1 MAGSR
6 QPEPEEYGRLTQQ
19 SEMEENMAEEREHKN
34 NAPEGGAR
42 TEGCSF
48 IDTDKES
55 LTLTYED
62 GRDVR
67 CTIVRIFQTPAQKYI
82 VLIPEDGSTKGTA
95 YLYHFDTDD
104 EGAPVVTQI
113 ESEDEYREASEIFEA
128 MTKNIDLTEDET

>member
-1 MAGSR
+1 
-6 QPEPEEYGRLTQQ
+6 
-19 SEMEENMAEEREHKN
+19 MAEEREHKN

-95 YLYHFDTDD
+95 YLYHVDTDD
-104 EGAPVVTQI
+104 EGAPVVTQS

>member
-6 QPEPEEYGRLTQQ
+6 QPEPEEYGWLTQQ
-19 SEMEENMAEEREHKN
+19 SEMEENMAEEREQKN

-55 LTLTYED
+55 LTLTY
-62 GRDVR
+62 
-67 CTIVRIFQTPAQKYI
+67 
-82 VLIPEDGSTKGTA
+82 EDGSTKGTA

-113 ESEDEYREASEIFEA
+113 ESEDEYTEASEIFEA

>member
-1 MAGSR
+1 MTEDR
-6 QPEPEEYGRLTQQ
+6 EQKNTTPER
-19 SEMEENMAEEREHKN
+19 AVH
-34 NAPEGGAR
+34 

-62 GRDVR
+62 GRNVR
-67 CTIVRIFQTPAQKYI
+67 CTIVRIFRTPEQKYI

-104 EGAPVVTQI
+104 DGAPLVTQI
-113 ESEDEYREASEIFEA
+113 ESEEEYREASAIFEA
-128 MTKNIDLTEDET
+128 MMKNIDLTEDET